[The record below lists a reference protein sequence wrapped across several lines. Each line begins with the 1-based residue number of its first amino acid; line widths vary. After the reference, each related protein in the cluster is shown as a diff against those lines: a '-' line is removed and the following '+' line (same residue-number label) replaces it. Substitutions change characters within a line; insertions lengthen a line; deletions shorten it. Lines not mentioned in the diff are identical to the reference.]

1 MNSAN
6 ISERRRQTRNKV
18 YRALYDSQEPLSKQ
32 ALALK
37 LDMSLPTIYQNVT
50 ELLDMGLI
58 EYTGSQGSS
67 GGRPAMQ
74 MRAVANARYAIGV
87 FISIDSLN
95 FALTNLMCGVL
106 AFKEVRHKL
115 PLFGESF
122 NQYFS
127 SQLESFI
134 DENNIER
141 SKLLGVGICLSGIIQ
156 PENML
161 VFYAPPLNL
170 RNVSIKAFIENIP
183 YPVHVENDA
192 NSGGFAEWFNDS
204 SGESIVFLSLA
215 WGVGGATFV
224 NGDKFSGENQRSG
237 EFGHMCIEYNGRPCA
252 CGKRGCLEAYCSS
265 SRISSELGMTLDEFF
280 TRLSLGNRE
289 LQEIWDDYIKHL
301 AIGVHNIRMALDC
314 RIVIGGEISSFLVP
328 HMPRLCRMV
337 AACDP
342 FAADC
347 DYVSLAKYSGV
358 GAPLGT
364 ALHFVKDFLDF
375 NI

>member
-1 MNSAN
+1 MGSDI
-6 ISERRRQTRNKV
+6 ISERRRHTRNKV
-18 YRALYDSQEPLSKQ
+18 YRALYDSPVPLSKQ
-32 ALALK
+32 ALSLK
-37 LDMSLPTIYQNVT
+37 LEMSLPTIYQNVT
-50 ELLDMGLI
+50 ELMEMGLI
-58 EYTGSQGSS
+58 EYTGAQNSS

-74 MRAVANARYAIGV
+74 MRAVAKARFAIGV
-87 FISIDSLN
+87 FISVDSLY
-95 FALTNLMCGVL
+95 FALTDLMCGVL
-106 AFKEVRHKL
+106 AHKEVRHRL
-115 PLFGESF
+115 PLFESSYNRF
-122 NQYFS
+122 FS

-134 DENNIER
+134 DENEIDR
-141 SKLLGVGICLSGIIQ
+141 GKLLGVGICLSGIIQ
-156 PENML
+156 PEELL

-170 RNVSIKAFIENIP
+170 RNVSIKPLVESIP

-204 SGESIVFLSLA
+204 SGESIAFLSLA

-224 NGDKFSGENQRSG
+224 NGDKFSGANQRSG

-265 SRISSELGMTLDEFF
+265 SRISSELGITLDEFF
-280 TRLSLGNRE
+280 AQLSQGNRE
-289 LQEIWDDYIKHL
+289 LQDIWDDYIKHL

-314 RIVIGGEISSFLVP
+314 RIVIGGEISSYLEP

-342 FAADC
+342 FAASC
-347 DYVSLAKYSGV
+347 DYVSLAKYSAV

-364 ALHFVKDFLDF
+364 ALHFVKAFLDN

>member
-280 TRLSLGNRE
+280 TQLSQGNRE
-289 LQEIWDDYIKHL
+289 LQDIWDDYLKHL
-301 AIGVHNIRMALDC
+301 ALGVHNIRMALDC
-314 RIVIGGEISSFLVP
+314 RIVLGGTTSAYLAP
-328 HMPRLCRMV
+328 HMPKLRRMV

-342 FAADC
+342 FCDEC
-347 DYVSLAKYSGV
+347 DYLSLARYSAN

-364 ALHFVKDFLDF
+364 ALHFVKAFLDD

>member
-1 MNSAN
+1 MSIPN
-6 ISERRRQTRNKV
+6 ISDRRRHTRNKI
-18 YRALYDSQEPLSKQ
+18 YRALYDSPVPLSKQ
-32 ALALK
+32 ALSVK
-37 LDMSLPTIYQNVT
+37 LEMSLPTIYQNVT
-50 ELLDMGLI
+50 ELMEMGLI
-58 EYTGSQGSS
+58 EYTGTQSSS

-74 MRAVANARYAIGV
+74 MRAVPNARFAIGAFLSV
-87 FISIDSLN
+87 DNIY
-95 FALTNLMCGVL
+95 FALTDLMCGVL
-106 AFKEVRHKL
+106 AYKEVGHKL
-115 PLFGESF
+115 PLFGSSY
-122 NQYFS
+122 NQFFS

-134 DENNIER
+134 DENNIDR

-170 RNVSIKAFIENIP
+170 RNVSIKPLIESIP
-183 YPVHVENDA
+183 YPVNVENDA

-204 SGESIVFLSLA
+204 SGESMAFLSLA

-224 NGDKFSGENQRSG
+224 NGDKFSGTNQRSG

-265 SRISSELGMTLDEFF
+265 SRLSSELGMTLDDFF
-280 TRLSLGNRE
+280 DKLHHGNKE
-289 LQEIWDDYIKHL
+289 LQDIWDDYMKHL

-314 RIVIGGEISSFLVP
+314 RIVIGGTMSSYLVP
-328 HMPRLCRMV
+328 HMPRLRRMV

-342 FAADC
+342 FCSEC
-347 DYVSLAKYSGV
+347 DYVSLAKYSGN

-364 ALHFVKDFLDF
+364 ALHFVKDFLDY